1 MYINILY
8 TLSNLCRSRTPCL
21 FCVESSLI
29 LLMENNKKILY
40 MFNPLCGQY
49 MDNIVKSKALSDF
62 LETEINLEKNPTMK
76 PVFCIKKNCTA
87 INL

>member
-1 MYINILY
+1 
-8 TLSNLCRSRTPCL
+8 
-21 FCVESSLI
+21 
-29 LLMENNKKILY
+29 MENNKKILY

-76 PVFCIKKNCTA
+76 PVFCIKNNCTA
-87 INL
+87 INLWKKSCGKTNLDSVIIIYTLYYI